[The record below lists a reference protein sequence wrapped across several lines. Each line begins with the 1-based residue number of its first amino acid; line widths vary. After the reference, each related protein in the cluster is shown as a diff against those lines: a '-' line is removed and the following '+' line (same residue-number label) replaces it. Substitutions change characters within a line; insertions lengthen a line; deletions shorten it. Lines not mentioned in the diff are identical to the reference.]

1 MLKIDAFG
9 EGGISTLFCLYVL
22 VPVQRGY
29 RADER
34 TQTADLISL
43 LVRSST
49 LLVVSDRTDFL
60 YLCTSFDNVFLV
72 VSHRFT

>member
-1 MLKIDAFG
+1 VLEFASIS
-9 EGGISTLFCLYVL
+9 EGGKSRLFHLDVL
-22 VPVQRGY
+22 VPVHRVQ

-34 TQTADLISL
+34 TRTGDLISL